1 MWTCSEGQHHLPGC
15 AASSKRSWKNPKFRV
30 GMFTLGVKGWRD
42 GAGSL
47 RCNCAENATLPL
59 RRGRRCSRD
68 SSPIEVAARV
78 AFDLIRIKPS
88 GIILASKLDRGSE
101 VEKPQRFAGLL
112 LLFLD
117 FFFFPLYLMNLAP
130 CPKPE
135 PKPETRNSPVSGL
148 LERPGNIWH
157 SCCREPRQEQS
168 LAPVPIPKGAQSAGN
183 GAALP
188 KLGWQSLPGRDRR
201 RGWAGS
207 GAVPFS
213 QGKKGRNEEKQW
225 ARLLELHG
233 KSLLAPL

>member
-15 AASSKRSWKNPKFRV
+15 AASSKRSWKSPKFRV

-117 FFFFPLYLMNLAP
+117 FFFFFSLFNEFGSVSQTGA
-130 CPKPE
+130 E
-135 PKPETRNSPVSGL
+135 TRNPKPETLPFQGFWSALGTSGTAVAVSPGRSRAAL
-148 LERPGNIWH
+148 LFPFQ
-157 SCCREPRQEQS
+157 REPR
-168 LAPVPIPKGAQSAGN
+168 APGMGQRCPN
-183 GAALP
+183 
-188 KLGWQSLPGRDRR
+188 
-201 RGWAGS
+201 WAGS
-207 GAVPFS
+207 AFLGEIGDGDGQDPEWCRFP
-213 QGKKGRNEEKQW
+213 REKRQ
-225 ARLLELHG
+225 E
-233 KSLLAPL
+233 